1 MKAAILALTT
11 VFYWFSIA
19 AAAAIRQ
26 FDSCFGLT
34 YIEIPSAI
42 EADYS
47 VRLPPCR
54 C

>member
-11 VFYWFSIA
+11 VFYWFSI